1 MQFLTPDKTYTKY
14 GLVIKEKIL
23 PVRLKPNRPLASRKA
38 EYITIHNTPDI
49 NEAAGTNDAEQYAR
63 ATHNGNM
70 GDVSVHYYLDETDCW
85 HILNDNEMG
94 YHAADGKNG
103 KGNTTSLA
111 IEIIMTGNG
120 SKDDV
125 EAENRGALLAAIL
138 LYENGLGI
146 DRLTTHNHW
155 YEKKY
160 CPAYILPHWDKFVT
174 KVKTNLEMLKQKN
187 QDDDKSS
194 INVSTNILYVLQ
206 AGAFSNKT
214 SAENMKNTFAKSG
227 IEATVK
233 HEEKYYKVNVGS
245 FENKQN
251 ALAYQ
256 NELSAKGITTV
267 IKTLSATAENG
278 TTIIKGD
285 VDGDGKV
292 TAADARIALRASVG
306 LETLTEEQKNAAD
319 YNSDGTVNA
328 ADARDILIASVGG

>member
-23 PVRLKPNRPLASRKA
+23 PVRLKPNRLLASGKA
-38 EYITIHNTPDI
+38 EYVTIHNTPDI
-49 NEAAGTNDAEQYAR
+49 NEATGTNDAEQYAR

-111 IEIIMTGNG
+111 IEIIMNG
-120 SKDDV
+120 SGSKNDI
-125 EAENRGALLAAIL
+125 ESENRGALLAAIL
-138 LYENGLGI
+138 LYENGLDI
-146 DRLTTHNHW
+146 DRLTTHNRW

-160 CPAYILPHWDKFVT
+160 CPAYILPHWEKFVT
-174 KVKTNLEMLKQKN
+174 KVKTNLEILKQKN

-194 INVSTNILYVLQ
+194 TDASINILYVLQ
-206 AGAFSNKT
+206 AGAFLSKT
-214 SAENMKNTFAKSG
+214 SAENMKSTLTKSG
-227 IEATVK
+227 FEATIK
-233 HEEKYYKVNVGS
+233 QEEKYYKVNVGS
-245 FENKQN
+245 FANKQN

-256 NELSAKGITTV
+256 KELSSKGITTV
-267 IKTLSATAENG
+267 IKTQSSTNKKS
-278 TTIIKGD
+278 TVIKGD
-285 VDGDGKV
+285 VDGNGKV
-292 TAADARIALRASVG
+292 TAADARIVLRASVG

-319 YNSDGTVNA
+319 YNSDGKVDA
-328 ADARDILIASVGG
+328 ADARDIMKASVGG